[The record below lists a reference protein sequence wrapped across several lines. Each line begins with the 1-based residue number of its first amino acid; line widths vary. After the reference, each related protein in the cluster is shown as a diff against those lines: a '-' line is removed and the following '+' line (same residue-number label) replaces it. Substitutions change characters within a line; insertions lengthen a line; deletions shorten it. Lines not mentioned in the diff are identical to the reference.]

1 MTIIQKHLEV
11 YENTID
17 MHQLLKNNG
26 VIIDFLDDPDSAS
39 FKSKKKIT
47 DETGSDGKK

>member
-39 FKSKKKIT
+39 FKSKKNNR
-47 DETGSDGKK
+47 